1 MVTPLMSLTNR
12 FPRSLRRISSVGLL
26 AAVVCLV
33 AAVGASAHATLNLYG
48 KYAVAN
54 KKGNLTVTIPHG
66 CMPDDASTT
75 RIVVKL
81 GGAWQAA
88 KPRAVTGWT
97 SVVDRTSS
105 GGWRI
110 TWTATGA
117 GLPYATSGDFPIR
130 VRWPKKAGIYD
141 TPTLQY
147 CGSQLLAWKDPFHP
161 AADGDIPY
169 PANYPVPRVK
179 VHANSKNS
187 PTAVTGATPMRI
199 CPLAERAAR

>member
-1 MVTPLMSLTNR
+1 MPLTNL
-12 FPRSLRRISSVGLL
+12 FPRSLRRISLVGLL
-26 AAVVCLV
+26 AAAVCL
-33 AAVGASAHATLNLYG
+33 AAAAGASAHATLNLYG
-48 KYAVAN
+48 KDAVAN
-54 KKGNLTVTIPHG
+54 KKGKLTVTIPHG
-66 CMPDDASTT
+66 CMPDYASTT

-88 KPRAVTGWT
+88 KPRAVAGWT
-97 SVVDRTSS
+97 SAVDRTSS

-117 GLPYATSGDFPIR
+117 GLPYATSGDFPIT

-147 CGSQLLAWKDPFHP
+147 CGSQLMAWKDPFHP

-169 PANYPVPRVK
+169 PANYPVPRVM

-187 PTAVTGATPMRI
+187 PTAVTGAAPLMI
-199 CPLAERAAR
+199 CPLAERTAR